1 MVHVAK
7 NLIKKLVLKDESFIE
22 YYDNLQ
28 VRRDKTGKELVQYIQ
43 TTTGRVIFNY
53 TIQKTLNLVS

>member
-1 MVHVAK
+1 M
-7 NLIKKLVLKDESFIE
+7 ILKDNSYIE

-28 VRRDKTGKELVQYIQ
+28 VRKDANNNVIVQYIQ

-53 TIQKTLNLVS
+53 TIQKILKLIR